1 MNICILC
8 YNNGW
13 WGIYIRCV
21 LVLTL
26 EKYTDLNRIRK
37 DGKSEQWH
45 VQILHN
51 YVIRMTEIY
60 TFDERILHI
69 LWYIWTRMFV

>member
-1 MNICILC
+1 M
-8 YNNGW
+8 
-13 WGIYIRCV
+13 
-21 LVLTL
+21 
-26 EKYTDLNRIRK
+26 DLNRIRE

-69 LWYIWTRMFV
+69 L

>member
-1 MNICILC
+1 MDDEE
-8 YNNGW
+8 
-13 WGIYIRCV
+13 YIRCV

-26 EKYTDLNRIRK
+26 KNMDLNRIRE

-60 TFDERILHI
+60 L
-69 LWYIWTRMFV
+69 